1 MLTLIVCGVTAA
13 AAPEPA
19 PKTAP
24 GIAAASNSMATKP
37 APTADFLYIRLLPK
51 PPRRL
56 NFPNPVIGT
65 ESADRRRRSGSRPAY
80 RVALVPAAPG
90 ALPGW
95 QISSC
100 GGAFGRDRHPFRPG
114 PRPRSGRRPGAE
126 PAPYAESG
134 RGR

>member
-37 APTADFLYIRLLPK
+37 APTAAVLTAAVQTAAVQTAWDFLYIRLLSK

-56 NFPNPVIGT
+56 NFPNPVNGT
-65 ESADRRRRSGSRPAY
+65 ESADRRRRSGSRPACQ
-80 RVALVPAAPG
+80 VAQAPAAPEV
-90 ALPGW
+90 
-95 QISSC
+95 
-100 GGAFGRDRHPFRPG
+100 RPG
-114 PRPRSGRRPGAE
+114 
-126 PAPYAESG
+126 
-134 RGR
+134 